1 MATSRTARDRTQRSQ
16 TAAESTFDELFQ
28 HGLQDVDPDIV
39 RLMRLEDERQVR
51 KVNLIASESL
61 APMAVREATDSPFAN
76 VYAEGLP
83 STRMTRLESD
93 RLDEFEHHLAYYRR
107 FGDRRYYKGCEYANF
122 VEALAQRRAAELFA
136 TDGDPNAAVRVA
148 ADDIRVNVQPLSG
161 AAANNAV
168 YTAFAKP
175 NDTVMGMSLVTGGH
189 LTHGSPVN
197 RSGKVFQI
205 VSYEIDETTGR
216 LDYDRIRAL
225 AKEHRPRIVVAGFSA
240 YPWTIDWMAFRSI
253 CDEVGALLLADISHP
268 SGLVATGHF
277 PSPIGIADVTMTT
290 THKTLCGPR
299 GAILMSTDRE
309 IAKAI
314 DMAVFPGEQGGPHMH
329 TIAAKAVAF
338 KIANTEAFRDLQRR
352 VLANSR
358 HFAQCLADRGI
369 EIAYGGTE
377 SHLFL
382 VDLKALATGGKKTFP
397 EGEVVSRILDACGI
411 TVNKNSIA
419 GDKSPLRPS
428 GIRIGTTWVTQQG
441 YGDREI
447 EKLAE
452 LVERVL
458 RSIRPFKPGG
468 GARGGR
474 GRIPFEV
481 MEEVRS
487 EVEQLVRSVS
497 SDSPE
502 PIDFYA
508 YSSSASN
515 TPERMMS
522 PLASEHAILG
532 GRIEPDG
539 VHSVPADYGDGPA
552 EIAAASERGALVD
565 LCDGG
570 LVSVVGK
577 RALDFLQQAS
587 TGDVAKLEPGQGLR
601 TIFLDSAGTV
611 RADAVVLRRPDTETG
626 ETHYV
631 LSTAPGATKAL
642 VGWLRAL
649 SDGYVEVES
658 DDLTVKIDGPVT
670 VEDLRIPRLGS
681 ERRTRLL
688 LVGPK
693 AAETLARVWNGA
705 SALDPGSSCDLDWEN
720 GTATI
725 FRQPDR
731 GTLAC
736 FDVHV
741 HPSAVSK
748 AWSALLESGKDA
760 GVVPMGWESWAEV
773 RKAHGS
779 AEIGMAGAEAY
790 QRDPGGFAIEKPYF
804 VGQAAFHRAADPAA
818 PERRSE
824 LPDLPEEPLRRT
836 PIYDRHLERTM
847 ASLMAPFGGWEMPLW
862 YTKVSEEHEAVRE
875 AVALF
880 DVTHMGVLSVRGR
893 DAERFLDTVTSNFV
907 AKLRPGRSQYSY
919 LLDADGVVIDDII
932 VYRMADEEYQV
943 VVNAS
948 NAERVLAWLRAV
960 AAREVVIDRDLPE
973 RAVDARPEILD
984 LRDPSMGAE
993 QKLDIA
999 LQGPKSLELIESLVA
1014 NDEQALAVR
1023 GLGGFSHCDVR
1034 FGDLPVIVSRTGY
1047 TGETF
1052 GYELFVHPDHAVA
1065 VWDLLLE
1072 KGEPFGIRPA
1082 GLAARDSTRMEAG
1095 FPLYGHELAGEYGID
1110 PIEAG
1115 YGKFVKFHKPFFIG
1129 RRPLRTS
1136 PTRAKRKMIRFRAK
1150 GRRFEIGDPVVDS
1163 RGETIGNV
1171 TSCTLVGKTILG
1183 LAIVDSKAQ
1192 RASDGIGI
1200 ASAKRGGDPR
1210 PVEVMKRFPSRRA
1223 DHGPMDPPMD
1233 A

>member
-1 MATSRTARDRTQRSQ
+1 MATSRTARDRTPRSQ
-16 TAAESTFDELFQ
+16 AAAESTFDELFH

-51 KVNLIASESL
+51 KINLIASESL
-61 APMAVREATDSPFAN
+61 APMAVRQASDSPFAN
-76 VYAEGLP
+76 IYAEGLP
-83 STRMTRLESD
+83 STRMSRIEND
-93 RLDEFEHHLAYYRR
+93 RLDELEHHLAYYRR
-107 FGDRRYYKGCEYANF
+107 FSDRRYYKGCEYANF
-122 VEALAQRRAAELFA
+122 VESIAQRRAAELFA
-136 TDGDPNAAVRVA
+136 TDGNPEAAVRVA
-148 ADDIRVNVQPLSG
+148 PDEIRVNVQPLSG

-175 NDTVMGMSLVTGGH
+175 GDTVMGMSLVTGGH

-197 RSGKVFQI
+197 RSGKIFNI
-205 VSYEIDETTGR
+205 VSYEIDEATGR

-225 AKEHRPRIVVAGFSA
+225 AKEHRPRIIVAGFSA
-240 YPWTIDWMAFRSI
+240 YPWQIDWAKFRSV

-268 SGLVATGHF
+268 SGLVAAGLF
-277 PSPIGIADVTMTT
+277 PSPIGLADVTMTT

-299 GAILMSTDRE
+299 GAILMSTDRD

-338 KIANTEAFRDLQRR
+338 KIAKSEAFRELQTR
-352 VLANSR
+352 VLRNSR
-358 HFAQCLADRGI
+358 HFAQCLADCGL

-382 VDLKALATGGKKTFP
+382 VDLKSLAAGKKTYP
-397 EGEVVSRILDACGI
+397 GGEVVSRILDSCGI

-419 GDKSPLRPS
+419 GDRSPLRPS
-428 GIRIGTTWVTQQG
+428 GIRIGTTWISQQG

-447 EKLAE
+447 ETLAG
-452 LVERVL
+452 LIDRVL
-458 RSIRPFKPGG
+458 RAIRPFKPGG
-468 GARGGR
+468 GAKGGR
-474 GRIPFEV
+474 GRISFEV
-481 MEEVRS
+481 MEEVRK
-487 EVEQLVRSVS
+487 EVEQLVRSLH

-508 YSSSASN
+508 YSSSQSSV
-515 TPERMMS
+515 PERMRS

-539 VHSVPADYGDGPA
+539 VHSVPADYGDGDA
-552 EIAAASERGALVD
+552 EIAAATDRAALVD

-570 LVSVVGK
+570 LVNVGGE
-577 RALDFLQQAS
+577 RALEFLQQTS
-587 TGDVAKLEPGQGLR
+587 TGDVAQLDPGQGVR
-601 TIFLDSAGTV
+601 TVFLDGEGSV
-611 RADAVVLRRPDTETG
+611 RADAVVLRRPDAETG
-626 ETHYV
+626 ETQYV

-658 DDLTVKIDGPVT
+658 DDLVAKIDGPVA

-693 AAETLARVWNGA
+693 AAEILARVWNGA
-705 SALDPGSSCDLDWEN
+705 SALEPGTSCDLEWEN
-720 GTATI
+720 GIATI

-731 GTLAC
+731 GTLPC

-748 AWSALLESGKDA
+748 AWSALLEAGRDV
-760 GVVPMGWESWAEV
+760 GVVPMGWESWAAV
-773 RKAHGS
+773 RKTHGS
-779 AEIGMAGAEAY
+779 AELGITGAEAY
-790 QRDPGGFAIEKPYF
+790 RRDPVGFAIEKPYF
-804 VGQAAFHRAADPAA
+804 VGQSAFHEAAKPAA
-818 PERRSE
+818 PARSE
-824 LPDLPEEPLRRT
+824 ALAELPEEPLRRT
-836 PIYDRHLERTM
+836 PIYERHLEQTM

-893 DAERFLDTVTSNFV
+893 DAERFLDTITTNFV

-943 VVNAS
+943 VVNAA
-948 NAERVLAWLRAV
+948 NAERVLAWMRAV
-960 AAREVVIDRDLPE
+960 AAREVVIDRDIPE

-1014 NDEQALAVR
+1014 NEEQGLAVR
-1023 GLGGFSHCDVR
+1023 GLGGFSHCDVK

-1065 VWDLLLE
+1065 VWDLLLD
-1072 KGEPFGIRPA
+1072 KGASFGIRPA

-1129 RRPLRTS
+1129 REPLRTS
-1136 PTRAKRKMIRFRAK
+1136 PNRAKRKMIRFRAK
-1150 GRRFEIGDPVVDS
+1150 GRRFEIGDPIVDS
-1163 RGETIGNV
+1163 GGETIGHV

-1183 LAIVDSKAQ
+1183 LAIVNSKAA
-1192 RASDGIGI
+1192 RASDGLRIG
-1200 ASAKRGGDPR
+1200 SARRGGDPR
-1210 PVEVMKRFPSRRA
+1210 TVEVLKRFPNRTA
-1223 DHGPMDPPMD
+1223 DHGPLDPPMED
-1233 A
+1233 